1 MFLEMSR
8 GRLWLLAHQ
17 DDEVLGLH
25 LNSNSVVNHVVY
37 MTDGVR
43 SGATYNSSKR
53 VNEAQAAW
61 NQIDKNAE
69 LIFFGTNHSLKDGTL
84 WEEISPFH
92 LSELIK
98 ICENR
103 DIKEIVTLQLE
114 GGHQDHDIVSML
126 AEELAFRLSLD
137 LYTFPAYRALHKK
150 YPVYAVM
157 SSPHKSTKKMSL
169 SIVLR
174 LRFTK
179 QSFILM
185 KNYGSQL
192 STWVG
197 LGPFVIVKYLIGNP
211 SFNLQS
217 STSKTT
223 QGFPSRLLYANRRK
237 VQPLDYESFR
247 KGISNW

>member
-1 MFLEMSR
+1 MSR

-25 LNSNSVVNHVVY
+25 LNSNSAVNHVVY
-37 MTDGVR
+37 LTDGVR
-43 SGATYNSSKR
+43 TGATYNSSKR
-53 VNEAQAAW
+53 INEAQASW

-137 LYTFPAYRALHKK
+137 LFTYPAYRALHKR
-150 YPVYAVM
+150 YPIYAVM
-157 SSPHKSTKKMSL
+157 SSSHKSTEKKNL
-169 SIVLR
+169 PILLR
-174 LRFTK
+174 LRYTK

-192 STWVG
+192 STWIG

-211 SFNLQS
+211 SFNLRS
-217 STSKTT
+217 STSRTT
-223 QGFPSRLLYANRRK
+223 QEVPSMLLYANRKK
-237 VQPLDYESFR
+237 VQPLSYESFR
-247 KGISNW
+247 KEISNW

>member
-1 MFLEMSR
+1 MSR

-25 LNSNSVVNHVVY
+25 LNSNSVVNHVIY
-37 MTDGVR
+37 LTDGVR
-43 SGATYNSSKR
+43 RGATYKSSKR
-53 VNEAQAAW
+53 VDEARAAW

-69 LIFFGTNHSLKDGTL
+69 LIFLGTDYALKDGTL
-84 WEEISPFH
+84 REEIRPFH

-98 ICENR
+98 ICQKR
-103 DIKEIVTLQLE
+103 DIKEVVTLQLE
-114 GGHQDHDIVSML
+114 GGHQDHDIVSMV
-126 AEELAFRLSLD
+126 AEELALRLSLD
-137 LYTFPAYRALHKK
+137 LYTFPAYRAVHKR

-157 SSPHKSTKKMSL
+157 SSPHNSKEKKSL

-179 QSFILM
+179 QSFVLM

-192 STWVG
+192 STWLG

-211 SFNLQS
+211 SYNLHS
-217 STSKTT
+217 SKSKTV
-223 QGFPSRLLYANRRK
+223 QIFPNKLLYANRKK

-247 KGISNW
+247 KEISNW

>member
-1 MFLEMSR
+1 MSR

-25 LNSNSVVNHVVY
+25 LNSNSVVNHVIY
-37 MTDGVR
+37 LTDGVR

-53 VNEAQAAW
+53 VDEAQAAW

-69 LIFFGTNHSLKDGTL
+69 LIFFGTDHALKDGTL
-84 WEEISPFH
+84 RKEIGPFYF
-92 LSELIK
+92 SELIK
-98 ICENR
+98 ICQNR
-103 DIKEIVTLQLE
+103 DINEIVTLQLE

-137 LYTFPAYRALHKK
+137 LYTYPAYRALHNR

-157 SSPHKSTKKMSL
+157 SSPDKSTKKMSL
-169 SIVLR
+169 SIVSR

-185 KNYGSQL
+185 KIYSSQL
-192 STWVG
+192 TTWIG
-197 LGPFVIVKYLIGNP
+197 LGPFVIVRYLIGNP
-211 SFNLQS
+211 SFSLQS
-217 STSKTT
+217 STSKTA
-223 QGFPSRLLYANRRK
+223 QGFPNKLLYANRKK

-247 KGISNW
+247 KEISNW

>member
-1 MFLEMSR
+1 MMNSS
-8 GRLWLLAHQ
+8 RLWLLAHQ

-25 LNSNSVVNHVVY
+25 LNSNTAVNHVIY
-37 MTDGVR
+37 LTDGVR

-61 NQIDKNAE
+61 SQIDKNAE
-69 LIFFGTNHSLKDGTL
+69 LIFFGTDHALKDGTL
-84 WEEISPFH
+84 REEFSPFH

-98 ICENR
+98 ICLKR
-103 DIKEIVTLQLE
+103 DIKEIVSLQLE

-150 YPVYAVM
+150 YPIYAVM
-157 SSPHKSTKKMSL
+157 SSSHKSTEKKSL
-169 SIVLR
+169 PIVLR

-179 QSFILM
+179 QSLILM

-192 STWVG
+192 STWIG
-197 LGPFVIVKYLIGNP
+197 LGPFVIFKYLIGNP
-211 SFNLQS
+211 SFNLRR
-217 STSKTT
+217 STSKAT
-223 QGFPSRLLYANRRK
+223 QGFPSRLLYANRKK
-237 VQPLDYESFR
+237 VQPLDYESFQ